1 MFLASARRLTAMPRI
16 FRIRSASLYGD
27 RWAVE
32 GRSGTRNT
40 VYVRNRAHLA
50 LWYLVALVFG

>member
-1 MFLASARRLTAMPRI
+1 MPRI

-32 GRSGTRNT
+32 GRSGARNT